1 MCSSLLIFG
10 CCTWTLI
17 KIDMSSTCAHLFST
31 PVRVVSDKLTV
42 FPFGAIGLGLGK
54 RIWVSDGLAASVV
67 LAARLFV
74 QESISSGLE
83 EVVHHLTIT
92 PILAA

>member
-1 MCSSLLIFG
+1 MD
-10 CCTWTLI
+10 
-17 KIDMSSTCAHLFST
+17 IDKDRYVVHLRAHLFST
-31 PVRVVSDKLTV
+31 LVRVVSDKMTV
-42 FPFGAIGLGLGK
+42 LLFGAIGLGLGK
-54 RIWVSDGLAASVV
+54 RIRVSDGLAASVV

-83 EVVHHLTIT
+83 EVVNHLTIT